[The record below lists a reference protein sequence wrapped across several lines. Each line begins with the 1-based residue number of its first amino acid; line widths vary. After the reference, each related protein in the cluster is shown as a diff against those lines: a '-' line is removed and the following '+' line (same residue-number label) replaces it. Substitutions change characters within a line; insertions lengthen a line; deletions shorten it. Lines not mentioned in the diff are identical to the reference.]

1 MQKINSL
8 MKEAISQNVFPGAV
22 LLVSKGGPPIFFES
36 YGLADTF
43 SKTPMTKETVFDLA
57 SFTKPLA
64 TTLAVMKLVQDN
76 RLDLSR
82 NLESILPEFEGN
94 DKGKITVKDLLCH
107 MSGLT
112 DHRPYYN
119 ELKNLAVAERKNRL
133 RELLTAEPLVNPIGR
148 KMVYSDLGFM
158 ILEWVVEK
166 VSGIRLDRF
175 VLKDVYKPTGVE
187 NLFFV
192 DLNSSDYDTEEHRQK
207 FAATELCPW
216 RNILLKGAVHD
227 DNAYVTSGIGGHAG
241 LFGAAHDV
249 NLLLAELLATFNGH
263 PETKVFQQDVM
274 QVFLA
279 RQKDAQRALG
289 FDMPAQADS
298 SCGRLF
304 SEKTVGHLGFTGVSF
319 WMDLNRSIIVILL
332 TNRVHPT
339 RDNIRIREF
348 RPKIHNVVMES
359 ILSL

>member
-8 MKEAISQNVFPGAV
+8 MKEAISQNVFPGGV

-64 TTLAVMKLVQDN
+64 TTLAVMKLVQDS

-166 VSGIRLDRF
+166 VSDIRLDRF
-175 VLKDVYKPTGVE
+175 VLNDVYKTIGVE

-192 DLNSSDYDTEEHRQK
+192 DLNSSDYDTKEHGQK

-227 DNAYVTSGIGGHAG
+227 DNAYVTGGIGGHAG
-241 LFGAAHDV
+241 LFGTAHDV

-263 PETKVFQQDVM
+263 PETKLFQQDVL
-274 QVFLA
+274 QVFFA

-289 FDMPAQADS
+289 FDMPAPADS

-339 RDNIRIREF
+339 RDNIKIRKF